1 MSSPRCKVIF
11 DTQPCDLTEPCRTV
25 PRFPTTVIP
34 ALDGNPGTQGIFL
47 FYFFI
52 FFGEQK
58 KLSVHGVHE
67 NLLKKVLENVHEKKV
82 VSFVWLVV
90 GATVGWTFGVLETY
104 KTKQKILFLVLEGGK
119 EDKIVKKPKKQKN
132 KTPVLETDFF
142 CSGSYFFLPK
152 YA

>member
-1 MSSPRCKVIF
+1 MS
-11 DTQPCDLTEPCRTV
+11 DGTQISYDGDSSLRWEPW
-25 PRFPTTVIP
+25 
-34 ALDGNPGTQGIFL
+34 NPGYFFVFY
-47 FYFFI
+47 FYFFWRT
-52 FFGEQK
+52 K
-58 KLSVHGVHE
+58 KISVHGVHE
-67 NLLKKVLENVHEKKV
+67 NLLKKVLENVHEKNV

-119 EDKIVKKPKKQKN
+119 EDKIVKKPKEQKN